1 MFGCH
6 LDPDLNKPEK
16 QNKNETNKTKQ
27 TDKQKSGSQGKYFYV
42 LDSLSGLA
50 LFVFKS
56 YCQFLD
62 ITVVLCG
69 LENTCI

>member
-27 TDKQKSGSQGKYFYV
+27 ADKQKSGSQGECFYV

-50 LFVFKS
+50 LS
-56 YCQFLD
+56 YLKVIVSF
-62 ITVVLCG
+62 
-69 LENTCI
+69 